1 MATEP
6 EKSYLAFDLGASSGR
21 AILGRVRE
29 GRLELQEVHRFRNYP
44 YEEAGHYRW
53 DFRGLLRELEI
64 GLRKAVEAAPD
75 LASYSVDTWG
85 VDYALFRG
93 DELLHDPYCYRDGRT
108 EAAIEDFHKRISK
121 ADFYARNGIQPM
133 VFNTVYQLVA
143 ELRDDP
149 AALDGS
155 LMLNMPDAL
164 HFMLTGT
171 ATSEVTIASTGA
183 LLEAASPEWDM
194 EALTGL
200 AGLPA
205 GLFPPLVPPG
215 SQAGEL
221 KPEVAARLGIP
232 RVRAV
237 KCASHDTASA
247 VLAMPC
253 ADPEKALYISLGTW
267 ALLGAERRAAVTARD
282 ALDAQFT
289 NERGF
294 GGTFRCLCNIMGT
307 WPLQETRRIWTE
319 HGREVSFAQMEAM
332 AAPLDG
338 QPWRIDLDDPAFFPP
353 GDMPR
358 RIRDYCREHGQ
369 GELPDDA
376 ALVRCIYDSLADCF
390 RAKIDRLETL
400 TGRTF
405 DAINILGGGVRDRFL
420 MELVAKTSHR
430 TVLAGPSEATAIG
443 NILAQMMA
451 AGELKTIAQARELVA
466 ASFPPERFG

>member
-6 EKSYLAFDLGASSGR
+6 ENVYLAFDLGASSGR

-29 GRLELQEVHRFRNYP
+29 GRLELEEIHRFRNYP
-44 YEEAGHYRW
+44 YEADGHYRW
-53 DFRGLLRELEI
+53 DFRGLLRELET
-64 GLRKAVEAAPD
+64 GLRKAVEAAPG
-75 LASYSVDTWG
+75 LVSFSVDTWG
-85 VDYALFRG
+85 VDYALFRCG
-93 DELLHDPYCYRDGRT
+93 ELLHDPYCYRDGRT
-108 EAAIEDFHKRISK
+108 EPAIEAFHRRISK

-133 VFNTVYQLVA
+133 VFNTVYQLAA

-155 LMLNMPDAL
+155 VMLNMPDAL
-164 HFMLTGT
+164 HYMLTGT
-171 ATSEVTIASTGA
+171 ATSEITIASTGA
-183 LLEAASPEWDM
+183 LLKADSPEWDM
-194 EALTGL
+194 DALTGL

-205 GLFPPLVPPG
+205 GLFAPLVPPG
-215 SQAGEL
+215 SSAGQL
-221 KPEVAARLGIP
+221 KPEVAERLGVP
-232 RVRAV
+232 RIRAV

-267 ALLGAERRAAVTARD
+267 ALLGAERRAALTTPD

-289 NERGF
+289 NERGVD
-294 GGTFRCLCNIMGT
+294 GTFRCLCNIMGT
-307 WPLQETRRIWTE
+307 WPLQETRRTWAE
-319 HGREVSFAQMEAM
+319 QGREVSFAQMEVM

-338 QPWRIDLDDPAFFPP
+338 QKFRIDLDDPAFFPP

-390 RAKIDRLETL
+390 RAKIDRLESL
-400 TGRTF
+400 TGRRF

-420 MELVAKTSHR
+420 MELVAKTSR
-430 TVLAGPSEATAIG
+430 RSVLAGPSEATAIG

-451 AGELKTIAQARELVA
+451 AGELESVSEARALVA
-466 ASFPPERFG
+466 KSFPPERFG

>member
-6 EKSYLAFDLGASSGR
+6 ENVYLAFDLGASSGR

-29 GRLELQEVHRFRNYP
+29 GRLELEEIHRFRNYP
-44 YEEAGHYRW
+44 YEADGHYRW
-53 DFRGLLRELEI
+53 DFRGLLCELET
-64 GLRKAVEAAPD
+64 GLRKAVEAAPS
-75 LASYSVDTWG
+75 LASFSVDTWG

-93 DELLHDPYCYRDGRT
+93 GELLHDPYCYRDGRT
-108 EAAIEDFHKRISK
+108 EPAIEAFHQKISK

-133 VFNTVYQLVA
+133 VFNTVYQLAA

-155 LMLNMPDAL
+155 VMLNMPDAL
-164 HFMLTGT
+164 HYMLTGT
-171 ATSEVTIASTGA
+171 ATSEITIASTGA
-183 LLEAASPEWDM
+183 LLKADSPEWDM
-194 EALTGL
+194 EALTKL

-205 GLFPPLVPPG
+205 GLFAPLMPPG
-215 SQAGEL
+215 SPAGCL
-221 KPEVAARLGIP
+221 KPETAERLGIP
-232 RVRAV
+232 RIRAV

-267 ALLGAERRAAVTARD
+267 ALLGAERSTAITTPD

-289 NERGF
+289 NERGVD
-294 GGTFRCLCNIMGT
+294 GTFRCLCNIMGT
-307 WPLQETRRIWTE
+307 WPLQETRRTWAE
-319 HGREVSFAQMEAM
+319 QGREVSFAQMESM

-338 QPWRIDLDDPAFFPP
+338 QKFRIDLDDPAFFPP

-390 RAKIDRLETL
+390 RAKIDRLESL

-405 DAINILGGGVRDRFL
+405 DALNILGGGVRDRFL
-420 MELVAKTSHR
+420 MDLVSRTSR
-430 TVLAGPSEATAIG
+430 RRVLAGPSEATAIG

-451 AGELKTIAQARELVA
+451 AGELGSVADARALVA
-466 ASFPPERFG
+466 KSFPPERFG